1 MNLQTNSN
9 NTPNKPLVDDLDD
22 FEFKPIT
29 SGLGFNQTQL
39 TTEIKPAFVETP
51 VQRPIPSS
59 SVARTSRPMNNDQM
73 LYQSDLA
80 LFYNQDLKNTQTT
93 IPESKKELEFSL
105 ASKTVRSLAYLLDLM
120 FITSVVSLV
129 LVIMARLIDVDLLE
143 TWMNYPNEITPLV
156 LSLFTGF
163 YLIYFSI
170 FEKTN
175 QGTIGKNL
183 FSIRVVSNENKLL
196 GLNTLV
202 MRSCVSL
209 LNFVSLGL
217 FSYFDLQNKVT
228 NSKVVRVK

>member
-9 NTPNKPLVDDLDD
+9 NNPKNRPLVDDLDD

-39 TTEIKPAFVETP
+39 TTEIKPAFVESPINKP
-51 VQRPIPSS
+51 VTQVTRATRPI
-59 SVARTSRPMNNDQM
+59 NNDQM

-80 LFYNQDLKNTQTT
+80 LFYNQELNNNQNL
-93 IPESKKELEFSL
+93 IPEQKKETEFRL
-105 ASKTVRSLAYLLDLM
+105 ASKSTRMLAYVLDLM
-120 FITSVVSLV
+120 FVCSVVSLV
-129 LVIMARLIDVDLLE
+129 LVIMAGLIEVDLVE
-143 TWMNYPNEITPLV
+143 TWMNYTNEITPLV

-170 FEKTN
+170 FEKTY
-175 QGTIGKNL
+175 QGTLGKNL
-183 FSIRVVSNENKLL
+183 FSIKVVSEDNKLM
-196 GLNTLV
+196 GLNKLII
-202 MRSCVSL
+202 RSFISL